1 MIRKISILSTLV
13 IYMTFAPSLSMAS
26 EYTPWAMI
34 TQIERVGDGIL
45 IKGAFGD
52 VNSCGEA
59 NYVYYPSTHHDYELV
74 ASMALTALTA
84 GREIRFHVNT
94 CMAISFHW
102 GSAPVINQAT
112 NGQAIFIR

>member
-1 MIRKISILSTLV
+1 MIRKTTILSTFV
-13 IYMTFAPSLSMAS
+13 IFMAFALSLSMVSA
-26 EYTPWAMI
+26 YTPWAI
-34 TQIERVGDGIL
+34 VTQIERVGYGIL
-45 IKGAFGD
+45 IKGEFGD

-59 NYVYYPSTHHDYELV
+59 NYVYYPNTHHDYELI

-84 GREIRFHVNT
+84 VREMRFHVDS
-94 CMAISFHW
+94 CAAVSFHW